1 MSCSL
6 KTPVKIPPDIDE
18 TYVLTPTPP
27 ASPSPMPMQI
37 SAKKARIIAQNDE
50 QFDLYNVSPKS
61 QEKKQNPVNVQQQR
75 ANANLA
81 AILNLVEIQISLEK
95 DYEILAVLENQK
107 INLLEILKK
116 KAGKESKFKMM
127 ENKAFFELQN
137 KFSSLERAVDQKLNS
152 ILVSIENSQTTT
164 NSWAKI
170 ASSNIQQEQQVSTI
184 SKGQQNSQ
192 TKAFAKATKQEQKQS
207 ITQAKK
213 EAAAQYVERRLTL
226 HIDQQIWAKFDG
238 YRMRNQINDAF
249 LQKEK
254 TEKPIV
260 ASVTKSLT
268 GHTIIV
274 TTMPGYTADFLIN
287 KKQVWEQAFSP
298 FLKSMEKAMEWSKLV
313 IHGIPI
319 APFSMDDGLYLLKEE
334 IETFNPEVKLLKNPR

>member
-1 MSCSL
+1 
-6 KTPVKIPPDIDE
+6 
-18 TYVLTPTPP
+18 
-27 ASPSPMPMQI
+27 
-37 SAKKARIIAQNDE
+37 
-50 QFDLYNVSPKS
+50 
-61 QEKKQNPVNVQQQR
+61 
-75 ANANLA
+75 
-81 AILNLVEIQISLEK
+81 
-95 DYEILAVLENQK
+95 
-107 INLLEILKK
+107 
-116 KAGKESKFKMM
+116 M

-268 GHTIIV
+268 GCTIIV
-274 TTMPGYTADFLIN
+274 TTMSGYIADFLIN
-287 KKQVWEQAFSP
+287 KKQVWKQAFSP
-298 FLKSMEKAMEWSKLV
+298 FLKSMEKAMEWSKLI
-313 IHGIPI
+313 IHEIPI
-319 APFSMDDGLYLLKEE
+319 APFLMDDGLYLLKEE
-334 IETFNPEVKLLKNPR
+334 IETFNPEVKLLKNPRWLTSEENR